1 MNGKAEAF
9 DPGFKPSSPP
19 GRISV
24 DDLRRLVK
32 AGSSTG
38 EIAAFFRV
46 QPPAVTR
53 ACHANGITPPG
64 RGAGAGAGASTLAAT
79 LAPEP
84 EEARP
89 APAPEAPAVDPS
101 RSALIATGGRGA
113 DLSEWAAKHGKTI
126 TQARQAW
133 FALRLPL
140 VPKKGS

>member
-38 EIAAFFRV
+38 AIAAFFRV

-53 ACHANGITPPG
+53 ACHANGITLPG
-64 RGAGAGAGASTLAAT
+64 RGAGAGASTLAAT
-79 LAPEP
+79 LAPET
-84 EEARP
+84 EEAR
-89 APAPEAPAVDPS
+89 PAVDPS
-101 RSALIATGGRGA
+101 RAALIATGGRGA
-113 DLSEWAAKHGKTI
+113 DLSEWASAHGKTI